1 MKEHLLGSEVIFS
14 KESNIVKIIKTS
26 NILLKLILVY
36 YRVLYLGHYCTGN
49 DFDLASK
56 LHKSIVFADD
66 TNLFISNRNIW
77 KLFQQINNEILLL
90 KTYHTH
96 KISATI
102 DWWINSIRRNSQYF
116 FGVLFVVNVIWKT
129 HL

>member
-26 NILLKLILVY
+26 NILLKLILVS

-77 KLFQQINNEILLL
+77 KPFQQINNEILLL

-102 DWWINSIRRNSQYF
+102 D
-116 FGVLFVVNVIWKT
+116 
-129 HL
+129 